1 MIQMMTAFTEEIDE
15 VEDGLAE
22 ILGHIDLNAL
32 KKNSVG
38 LVTCHNDFANTE
50 FLGALCGKLPFD
62 IIGTTTMAS
71 SNQYGQSMYALSLT
85 VLTSDD
91 VAFETARTGPLGL
104 DDYREK
110 VESAYKD
117 AAGKLSDR
125 PSLIVSFFPYLKEL
139 SGAPIHKCLDEI
151 CGGVPF
157 WGSVATNI
165 DVSYVLCNTFR
176 NSNIDKDGLVML
188 LMQGNVEPEFV
199 VVSMPGKNISKTRGQ
214 ITSSDG
220 CLLKGI
226 NGIPPMKYLESLGV
240 IVMKD
245 ASITT
250 PLMVYYEG
258 STEPVALTVYNV
270 YEDGSL
276 LCGGEMTEG
285 ASVAVGEIT
294 AESILG
300 SAGEG
305 LDRLIK
311 SGRKNGAL
319 MLPCVSRYVMLAPN
333 SGDELKL
340 IAGRLENGRLMPYMA
355 GYAGGEICPV
365 RDETGALCNR
375 FHNFSF
381 TVCVF

>member
-1 MIQMMTAFTEEIDE
+1 MIKMMTAFTEEVDE

-22 ILGHIDLNAL
+22 ILGQIDLGGL

-38 LVTCHNDFANTE
+38 LITCHYDFVNSG
-50 FLGALCGKLPFD
+50 FLGELCGKLPFD
-62 IIGTTTMAS
+62 VIGTTTMAS
-71 SNQYGQSMYALSLT
+71 SNQHGQSMYALSLT

-91 VAFETARTGPLGL
+91 VVFKTAMSKPL
-104 DDYREK
+104 DSNDYRDK
-110 VESAYKD
+110 IDLVYKE
-117 AAGKLSDR
+117 AVGKLGGR
-125 PSLIVSFFPYLKEL
+125 PSLIISFFPFIKEL
-139 SGAPIHKCLDEI
+139 SGAPIHKCLDEV

-165 DVSYVLCNTFR
+165 DVSYEQCFTFCKDNVER
-176 NSNIDKDGLVML
+176 NGLAML
-188 LMQGNVEPEFV
+188 LMHGELDPEFI

-226 NGIPPMKYLESLGV
+226 NGIAPIKYLESLGV
-240 IVMKD
+240 IIMKD

-270 YEDGSL
+270 YDDGSL

-285 ASVAVGEIT
+285 ASLAVGEIT
-294 AESILG
+294 TESILA

-305 LDRLIK
+305 IDRLLK
-311 SGRKNGAL
+311 SGKRNGVL

-333 SGDELKL
+333 RGGEMDL
-340 IAGRLENGRLMPYMA
+340 IADKMENGRLMPYMV

-365 RDETGALCNR
+365 RDEAGVLRNR

-381 TVCVF
+381 TVCVL

>member
-1 MIQMMTAFTEEIDE
+1 MIQMMTAFTEEVDE

-22 ILGHIDLNAL
+22 ILGQIDLGAL

-38 LVTCHNDFANTE
+38 LVTCHSDFANTA

-62 IIGTTTMAS
+62 IIGMTTMAS
-71 SNQYGQSMYALSLT
+71 ANQYGQSMYALSLT

-91 VAFETARTGPLGL
+91 VVFVTSQTGPLGL
-104 DDYREK
+104 NDYREK
-110 VESAYKD
+110 IEAGYKD
-117 AAGKLSDR
+117 AAEKLNNQ
-125 PSLIVSFFPYLKEL
+125 PSLIFSFFPFIKEL
-139 SGAPIHKCLDEI
+139 SGAPIHKCFDEI
-151 CGGVPF
+151 CKGIPF

-165 DVSYVLCNTFR
+165 DVSYDRCYTFR
-176 NSNIDKDGLVML
+176 NDNIDKDSLVML
-188 LMQGNVEPEFV
+188 LMCGNVEPEFIAI
-199 VVSMPGKNISKTRGQ
+199 SMPGKNISKTRGR

-220 CLLKGI
+220 CLLRGI
-226 NGIPPMKYLESLGV
+226 NGIAPMKYLESLGV

-270 YEDGSL
+270 YDDGSL

-294 AESILG
+294 TESILG

-305 LDRLIK
+305 MDRLIK
-311 SGRKNGAL
+311 TGKHNCAL

-333 SGDELKL
+333 RSDELKL
-340 IAGRLENGRLMPYMA
+340 IAGKLENGRLMSYMA

-365 RDETGALCNR
+365 RDETGVLRNR

-381 TVCVF
+381 TVCLL

>member
-1 MIQMMTAFTEEIDE
+1 MMTAFTEEVDE

-22 ILGHIDLNAL
+22 ILEQIDLGGL

-38 LVTCHNDFANTE
+38 LVTCHYDFVNAG
-50 FLGALCGKLPFD
+50 FLGELCKKLPFD
-62 IIGTTTMAS
+62 LIGTTTMAS
-71 SNQYGQSMYALSLT
+71 ANQHGQSMYALSLT

-91 VAFETARTGPLGL
+91 VVFGTAMTKPLGL
-104 DDYREK
+104 NDYREK
-110 VESAYKD
+110 IGSEYKD
-117 AAGKLSDR
+117 AAGKLNGQ
-125 PSLIVSFFPYLKEL
+125 PSLIITFFPFIKEL
-139 SGAPIHKCLDEI
+139 SGAPIHKCFDEV

-165 DVSYVLCNTFR
+165 DVSYEQCFTFR
-176 NSNIDKDGLVML
+176 NDKADKNSLVML
-188 LMQGNVEPEFV
+188 MMYGQVEPEFI

-214 ITSSDG
+214 ITGSDG
-220 CLLKGI
+220 CVLKEI
-226 NGIPPMKYLESLGV
+226 NGMAPIKYLESLGV
-240 IVMKD
+240 MVMKD

-270 YEDGSL
+270 YDDGSL

-294 AESILG
+294 TESILA
-300 SAGEG
+300 SAKEG
-305 LDRLIK
+305 TDRLIQSNK
-311 SGRKNGAL
+311 RNCAL

-333 SGDELKL
+333 RGAEMDL
-340 IAGRLENGRLMPYMA
+340 IASKLENGSLMPYMV

-365 RDETGALCNR
+365 RDETGVYRNR

-381 TVCVF
+381 VVCVL

>member
-15 VEDGLAE
+15 VEDGVAE
-22 ILGHIDLNAL
+22 ILSHIDPGAL

-38 LVTCHNDFANTE
+38 LVTCHSDFANSG

-62 IIGTTTMAS
+62 IIGMTTMAGA
-71 SNQYGQSMYALSLT
+71 NQHGQSMYAFSLT

-91 VAFETARTGPLGL
+91 VVFKTAQTGPLGPN
-104 DDYREK
+104 DYREK
-110 VESAYKD
+110 IETAYRG
-117 AAGKLSDR
+117 ANAEPGGK
-125 PSLIVSFFPYLKEL
+125 PSMIISFFPFIKEL
-139 SGAPIHKCLDEI
+139 SGSPIHKCFNEI
-151 CGGVPF
+151 CEGVPF
-157 WGSVATNI
+157 WGSVATNL
-165 DVSYVLCNTFR
+165 DVSYDRCFTFR
-176 NSNIDKDGLVML
+176 NDNIDKDSLVML
-188 LMQGNVEPEFV
+188 FLQGNVEPEFI
-199 VVSMPGKNISKTRGQ
+199 VVSMPGKNISKTRGL

-226 NGIPPMKYLESLGV
+226 NNIPPMKYLESLGV

-270 YEDGSL
+270 YDDGSL

-294 AESILG
+294 TESILA
-300 SAGEG
+300 SAREG
-305 LDRLIK
+305 MDRVIK
-311 SGRKNGAL
+311 TGKRNGAL
-319 MLPCVSRYVMLAPN
+319 LLPCVSRYVMLAPN
-333 SGDELKL
+333 RSDELNL
-340 IAGRLENGRLMPYMA
+340 VAGKMENGRLMPYMA

-365 RDETGALCNR
+365 KDETGVLRNR

-381 TVCVF
+381 NACVL